1 MAQARGWRVLMAENQ
16 LSFIMSSLP
25 PGMSLLEWGAGG
37 STLWFLDH
45 LLPGQSLVSVEHHAG
60 WSQRVKDETSGDERH
75 RLILAPFPAGK
86 NATSAEEIPAF
97 GENYLWP
104 EVDWSEIGAVLVDGV
119 ARGACLAVA
128 RQLVR
133 PGVKVF
139 LHDSDRPWYSWAKK
153 LWPEGETIAPE
164 KDDYPRDLWWTT
176 AP

>member
-1 MAQARGWRVLMAENQ
+1 MGKYSKR
-16 LSFIMSSLP
+16 SSGNTVIPDGIERFLVID
-25 PGMSLLEWGAGG
+25 LEATCDDGGAVPR
-37 STLWFLDH
+37 L
-45 LLPGQSLVSVEHHAG
+45 EM
-60 WSQRVKDETSGDERH
+60 ET
-75 RLILAPFPAGK
+75 I
-86 NATSAEEIPAF
+86 
-97 GENYLWP
+97 
-104 EVDWSEIGAVLVDGV
+104 EIGAVLVDGV